1 MDATL
6 EKYLPKASVQP
17 CLDLIKRHQVHL
29 KIVNQRV
36 TRHGDYR
43 LRPDGTHQITVN
55 ANLNPYRF
63 LVTLIHELAHLV
75 AYQQFGRLIKPHGKE
90 WKSTFQQMMLPFIR
104 PEVFPIEVLPQ
115 LAQHFKNPRASSD
128 SDPKLALA
136 LKQFDPPNDK
146 YYIFEIPL
154 GGYFE
159 LYNGRVFQRGNKRVK
174 RFECTEVKTGRLY
187 LFNPLAEVNL
197 IEEFHEQ

>member
-1 MDATL
+1 M
-6 EKYLPKASVQP
+6 
-17 CLDLIKRHQVHL
+17 
-29 KIVNQRV
+29 
-36 TRHGDYR
+36 
-43 LRPDGTHQITVN
+43 RPDGTHQITVN